1 MKPPPIPRMLAA
13 ARSVRIYYTMLSR
26 DSERAA
32 PSQQCN
38 RKRRRIAQQASTPL
52 IVAGRRGGS
61 MANLRLSLAI
71 TGNPRTWPIIDGR
84 VKAEGID
91 FAKTVLGPAEM
102 FWRQLSFAEFD
113 VSEMSMSELMMI
125 RSRGDERFIGIPVF
139 TTRRFYHTGIL
150 VRKDA
155 GIASPADLRGKRVG
169 VPEYVQTSALW
180 TRGVLE
186 NEFGIAPKDMTFF
199 MERPPT
205 RSHAG
210 AIGFAAPPGVS
221 INQIPPEKSIGS
233 MMLSGELDACMSYNR
248 RHHDLIDRS
257 DADLEH
263 HPDIKPLFSD
273 PAAEAVRYHKKTGI
287 YPINHGMVVK
297 RAVFE
302 RDPWVVINILKA
314 FDQANDIADAERRE
328 HVAYHLET
336 GLVPPDYR
344 KALATR
350 IVKHGLKANRATLDM
365 AAKYSNQQ
373 GLTQRIM
380 PMDELFAANVL
391 DS

>member
-1 MKPPPIPRMLAA
+1 MMRRNRQRLA
-13 ARSVRIYYTMLSR
+13 
-26 DSERAA
+26 
-32 PSQQCN
+32 QH
-38 RKRRRIAQQASTPL
+38 AQTPL
-52 IVAGRRGGS
+52 SSLGRNGEDAL
-61 MANLRLSLAI
+61 ANLKLSLAI
-71 TGNPRTWPIIDGR
+71 TSNPRTRPIIDGR
-84 VKAEGID
+84 VKPAGID
-91 FAKTVLGPAEM
+91 FTMTVLGPAEM

-125 RSRGDERFIGIPVF
+125 RARNDDRFVGMPVF
-139 TTRRFYHTGIL
+139 TTRRFYHTGIF

-155 GIASPADLRGKRVG
+155 RIGSPADLKGKRMG

-186 NEFGIAPKDMTFF
+186 SEFGVAPKDMTFF
-199 MERPPT
+199 MERVPA

-210 AIGFAAPPGVS
+210 AIGFKAPPGIT

-233 MMLSGELDACMSYNR
+233 MMLSGELDACMSYNQ
-248 RHHDLIDRS
+248 RHGDLIDRS
-257 DADLEH
+257 SADLEN
-263 HPDIKPLFSD
+263 HPDIKPLFADSG
-273 PAAEAVRYHKKTGI
+273 AEAIRYYKKTGT

-302 RDPWVVINILKA
+302 QNPWVVINLLKA
-314 FDQANDIADAERRE
+314 FNQANDIADSERRE
-328 HVAYHLET
+328 HTAYHLET

-350 IVKHGLKANRATLDM
+350 LVSHGLKANRATLES

-373 GLTQRIM
+373 GLTPRVM
-380 PMDELFAANVL
+380 PMEELFAANAL

>member
-1 MKPPPIPRMLAA
+1 
-13 ARSVRIYYTMLSR
+13 
-26 DSERAA
+26 
-32 PSQQCN
+32 
-38 RKRRRIAQQASTPL
+38 
-52 IVAGRRGGS
+52 
-61 MANLRLSLAI
+61 MANLQLSLAI
-71 TGNPRTWPIIDGR
+71 TSNPRTWPIIDGR
-84 VKAEGID
+84 VKPDGID

-125 RSRGDERFIGIPVF
+125 RERGDDRFVGIPVF

-155 GIASPADLRGKRVG
+155 RIASPADLKGKRVG

-199 MERPPT
+199 MERVPT

-210 AIGFAAPPGVS
+210 AMGFETPAGVT
-221 INQIPPEKSIGS
+221 INQIPPEKSIAS
-233 MMLSGELDACMSYNR
+233 MLLTGELDACMSYNPKQG
-248 RHHDLIDRS
+248 DLIDRS
-257 DADLEH
+257 DVDLDN
-263 HPDIKPLFSD
+263 HPDIKPLFPD
-273 PAAEAVRYHKKTGI
+273 PAAEAVRYYKKTAI
-287 YPINHGMVVK
+287 YPINHGMVIK

-302 RDPWVVINILKA
+302 RDPWAVINILKA
-314 FDQANDIADAERRE
+314 FNRANDIADAERRA

-344 KALATR
+344 KPLAAR
-350 IVKHGLKANRATLDM
+350 IMTHGLKANRVTLEM

-373 GLTQRIM
+373 SLTQRIM
-380 PMDELFAANVL
+380 TMDKLFAANAL

>member
-1 MKPPPIPRMLAA
+1 MLDA
-13 ARSVRIYYTMLSR
+13 ARSARIYYTMLPR
-26 DSERAA
+26 DSELAT
-32 PSQQCN
+32 PSRGCN
-38 RKRRRIAQQASTPL
+38 RTRRRFAPKASASMT
-52 IVAGRRGGS
+52 VAGRWGGS
-61 MANLRLSLAI
+61 MANLQLSLAI
-71 TGNPRTWPIIDGR
+71 TSNPRTWPIVDGR
-84 VKAEGID
+84 VKADGIE
-91 FAKTVLGPAEM
+91 FTKTVLGPAEL

-125 RSRGDERFIGIPVF
+125 RNRGDDRFIGIPVF
-139 TTRRFYHTGIL
+139 TTRRFYHTGIY

-155 GIASPADLRGKRVG
+155 KIASPADLKGKRVG

-180 TRGVLE
+180 TRGILE

-199 MERPPT
+199 MERVPA

-210 AIGFAAPPGVS
+210 AIGFKAPPGVC
-221 INQIPPEKSIGS
+221 INHIPPEKSIGS
-233 MMLSGELDACMSYNR
+233 MMLSGELGACMSYNR
-248 RHHDLIDRS
+248 RHGDLIDRS
-257 DADLEH
+257 DADLDN
-263 HPDIKPLFSD
+263 HPDIGPLFPDS
-273 PAAEAVRYHKKTGI
+273 AAEAVRYYKKTGI

-302 RDPWVVINILKA
+302 RNPWVVINILKA

-344 KALATR
+344 KSMAAR
-350 IVKHGLKANRATLDM
+350 IIKHGLKANRATLDM

-373 GLTQRIM
+373 SLTQRIM
-380 PMDELFAANVL
+380 TMDELFAANAL

>member
-1 MKPPPIPRMLAA
+1 
-13 ARSVRIYYTMLSR
+13 
-26 DSERAA
+26 
-32 PSQQCN
+32 
-38 RKRRRIAQQASTPL
+38 
-52 IVAGRRGGS
+52 
-61 MANLRLSLAI
+61 MANLQLSLAI
-71 TGNPRTWPIIDGR
+71 TSNPRTWPIIDGR

-91 FAKTVLGPAEM
+91 FTTTVLGPAEM

-125 RSRGDERFIGIPVF
+125 RDRGDDRFIGIPVF
-139 TTRRFYHTGIL
+139 TTRRFYHTGML

-155 GIASPADLRGKRVG
+155 KIASPVALKGKRVG

-186 NEFGIAPKDMTFF
+186 SEFGIVPADMTFF
-199 MERPPT
+199 MERVPA

-210 AIGFAAPPGVS
+210 AIGFKVPPGVT
-221 INQIPPEKSIGS
+221 IKQIPPEQSIGS
-233 MMLSGELDACMSYNR
+233 MMLAGELDACMSYNR
-248 RHHDLIDRS
+248 KQDDLIDRS
-257 DADLEH
+257 DADLDH
-263 HPDIKPLFSD
+263 HPDIRPLFPK
-273 PAAEAVRYHKKTGI
+273 PAAEADRYYNKTGI

-302 RDPWVVINILKA
+302 RNPWVAINILKA
-314 FDQANDIADAERRE
+314 FDRANDIADAERRE

-336 GLVPPDYR
+336 GMVPADYR

-350 IVKHGLKANRATLDM
+350 IVTHGLKANRATLET

-373 GLTQRIM
+373 GLTHRIM
-380 PMDELFAANVL
+380 AMDQLFAPNTL
-391 DS
+391 NS